1 MTVKPIYSPPKLG
14 DDTWWMIFNSISDA
28 ISITTKEGNILFCNK
43 AMEKL
48 VGIPYLSLMDECC
61 DTILDQ
67 ITHPIESC
75 PRRLVLKS
83 KKRET
88 RTVRVGKIW
97 LNCIIDPI
105 LDKEGEILNL
115 IHIISDVSDLK
126 DRAG

>member
-1 MTVKPIYSPPKLG
+1 MTFKPIYSPPKLG

-61 DTILDQ
+61 DTLLDQ

-88 RTVRVGKIW
+88 RTVSVGKIW
-97 LNCIIDPI
+97 LSCIVDPV
-105 LDKEGEILNL
+105 LDEEGEIVNL